1 MKWYKIRGHS
11 RFFSWLPRNSMGRRE
26 KEEKKKRKGLMT
38 NHHSKH
44 HSKQRRGASNIKE
57 EADIIPSDDDS
68 LTAQKARS
76 RLKCWYVLCMRQ
88 QIF

>member
-1 MKWYKIRGHS
+1 
-11 RFFSWLPRNSMGRRE
+11 
-26 KEEKKKRKGLMT
+26 MT